1 MGKYF
6 PNKKRSK
13 IKEEA
18 EKRMKRDYV
27 PIEAL
32 ASRLRNERV
41 FQNTDHEYY
50 PDYVHDWALMN
61 KINQ

>member
-18 EKRMKRDYV
+18 EKRMKRDYI
-27 PIEAL
+27 PSERI
-32 ASRLRNERV
+32 ASRIFNESMRPS
-41 FQNTDHEYY
+41 NSKEYY
-50 PDYVHDWALMN
+50 PDYVQDWALMN